1 MKSLLSSLQRDW
13 ASWSPAER
21 VVAIGFITA
30 APVAAALALVLA
42 R

>member
-1 MKSLLSSLQRDW
+1 MKALFSSLQRDW

-21 VVAIGFITA
+21 VVAVGIITL
-30 APVAAALALVLA
+30 APIASALALLLA